1 MTMFDQSFVE
11 MLAKAVAAEIARV
24 GTVAPRLLSL
34 DQAATYLGMT
44 KAALKYK
51 ALDGQ
56 VPCVRADKKYRF
68 DKQDL
73 DAWITEHKQAA

>member
-1 MTMFDQSFVE
+1 MFDKAFVE
-11 MLAKAVAAEIARV
+11 SLARAVVQEMAKSGA
-24 GTVAPRLLSL
+24 VAPRLLSL

-56 VPCVRADKKYRF
+56 IPSVRADKKYRF

-73 DAWITEHKQAA
+73 DAWIQDHKQVA

>member
-1 MTMFDQSFVE
+1 MFDKSFVE
-11 MLAKAVAAEIARV
+11 ALAKAVAQEVAKV
-24 GTVAPRLLSL
+24 GVVAPRLMNL

-51 ALDGQ
+51 AIDGQ
-56 VPCVRADKKYRF
+56 IPCVRADKKYRF

-73 DAWITEHKQAA
+73 DSWIADNKQAA